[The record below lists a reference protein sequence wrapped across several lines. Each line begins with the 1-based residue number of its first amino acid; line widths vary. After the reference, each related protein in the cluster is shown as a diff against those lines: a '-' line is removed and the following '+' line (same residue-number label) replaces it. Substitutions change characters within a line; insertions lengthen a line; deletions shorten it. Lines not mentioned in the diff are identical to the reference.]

1 MTWPE
6 YLFLKKTFQ
15 IPLRIKWSAHKRYI
29 CGSRGGQT
37 PLCVLGYRLVKTYFN
52 KIFPVSSL
60 SFFFLPCLVI
70 FALNYVS
77 VSFDISIKK
86 WFLKCLDLPLRYM
99 YMCTL
104 SYSVV
109 CRQFE
114 KMVQRSVADCVKFSV
129 LVNKCVRP
137 SCSLGTLH
145 ILKRQNKTKPG
156 THHIMYNFCSMRLG
170 FDVSRYLLGNDHLT

>member
-1 MTWPE
+1 MVSE
-6 YLFLKKTFQ
+6 IKRA
-15 IPLRIKWSAHKRYI
+15 PLW
-29 CGSRGGQT
+29 
-37 PLCVLGYRLVKTYFN
+37 
-52 KIFPVSSL
+52 
-60 SFFFLPCLVI
+60 
-70 FALNYVS
+70 
-77 VSFDISIKK
+77 
-86 WFLKCLDLPLRYM
+86 KCLDLPLRYM

-156 THHIMYNFCSMRLG
+156 THHIMYNFCSDPHM
-170 FDVSRYLLGNDHLT
+170 YLLWTDHLILRGIWKVFFRNKYSGQVMNKNQINILSCN